1 MPHRFTPE
9 ERARLIEAACSPEFR
24 DSTPEVIVATLA
36 SSGRYLGSA
45 SSLYRFLKTE
55 KLSRHR
61 RREKPKRCHRPRH
74 LAATGPGQVWTWDI
88 TYLRA
93 KGLVRCYYCY
103 VFVDIFS
110 RKIVAAE
117 VHPVEC
123 GKIAASVF
131 QCACANEGIE
141 PGTLTLHSDN
151 GAPMKSAEFL
161 AMLEKLEVGRS
172 YSRPSVS
179 NDNPFSEALF
189 KTMKY
194 RTWYPE
200 KPFLALD

>member
-1 MPHRFTPE
+1 M
-9 ERARLIEAACSPEFR
+9 
-24 DSTPEVIVATLA
+24 VATLA
-36 SSGRYLGSA
+36 GRGHYLGSE
-45 SSLYRFLKTE
+45 STLYRFLKTE
-55 KLSRHR
+55 KMSRPR
-61 RREKPKRCHRPRH
+61 RREKPQRHRRPRH
-74 LAATGPGQVWTWDI
+74 LSATGPGQIWTWDI
-88 TYLRA
+88 TYLRSKA
-93 KGLVRCYYCY
+93 LGTYYYCY

-110 RKIVAAE
+110 RKIVATE
-117 VHPVEC
+117 VHSVEC
-123 GKIAASVF
+123 GKVAASIF
-131 QCACANEGIE
+131 LKACEAEGIT

-161 AMLEKLEVGRS
+161 AMLENLKVDRS

-200 KPFLALD
+200 KPFVALDDARRWLGPGT